1 MSSFDARLRMAGQA
15 GFPLGIEINLTEGRM
30 VVTTDGR
37 ELADWALEDIRI
49 APTPSGF
56 RIDAEGEAVIINVT
70 DHERFTS
77 AVGSRLQPL

>member
-1 MSSFDARLRMAGQA
+1 
-15 GFPLGIEINLTEGRM
+15 M